1 MPDFSL
7 MGWTATSTV
16 LRIGARTAHLDTVLK
31 PDVSDSLALRGT
43 SGERVGERGDWSGRR
58 VCFHGHLLSPAL
70 SSIPN
75 GGEGDRTGSRCNPG
89 SGFTLIEIMV
99 VVGIMAI
106 IMAIAIPSVYQQM
119 HKDSMR
125 QAVADISEAC
135 GQARARAVL
144 NGVATEVHIVQ
155 ATREIS
161 VSETASSPPAGGGGS
176 RYSFEG
182 DDLVEHRAG
191 GGGGIFS
198 AKLSDRIIIEFLGVN
213 LFPDLDEVHCTFYPN
228 GTCDEMVVLIRSDRG
243 EIRKIT
249 TEVVTGIAD
258 VEVVK

>member
-1 MPDFSL
+1 MMKANGQRGVKREACCVKRGVSRFTLHAS
-7 MGWTATSTV
+7 
-16 LRIGARTAHLDTVLK
+16 RARAR
-31 PDVSDSLALRGT
+31 A
-43 SGERVGERGDWSGRR
+43 
-58 VCFHGHLLSPAL
+58 
-70 SSIPN
+70 
-75 GGEGDRTGSRCNPG
+75 
-89 SGFTLIEIMV
+89 FTLIEIMV

-106 IMAIAIPSVYQQM
+106 IMAIAIPSIYQQKQ
-119 HKDSMR
+119 KDSMR

-135 GQARARAVL
+135 SQARARAVL

-155 ATREIS
+155 ATRQIT
-161 VSETASSPPAGGGGS
+161 VNETASSAPAGGGGS

-198 AKLSDRIIIEFLGVN
+198 AKLSDHILIEFLGVN
-213 LFPDLDEVHCTFYPN
+213 LIPDLDEVHCTFYPN
-228 GTCDEMVVLIRSDRG
+228 GTSDEMVVLIRSDQG